1 MNMKCKR
8 TAVTVFAMFFLLQ
21 LFSGVF
27 NWVDIP
33 VTALAREY
41 ENGEII
47 DISELEEGDYIHGDC
62 MFHDGAGRTI
72 YPICY
77 IDGKAR
83 KLDTYADHEKEK
95 IYKVFNTKDKSKD
108 YIYTGIKIKDTS
120 LTTYV
125 WLNFKTATEDESLSG
140 SMFSAGNGVW
150 IILLG
155 VVAATAFTVF
165 IIMKKKNEKKENSSE
180 D

>member
-27 NWVDIP
+27 NVVDIP

-95 IYKVFNTKDKSKD
+95 IYKVFNTKDNSKD

-125 WLNFKTATEDESLSG
+125 WLNFKTATETG
-140 SMFSAGNGVW
+140 SIFSAGNGVW

-165 IIMKKKNEKKENSSE
+165 LIMKKKNEKKENSSE

>member
-27 NWVDIP
+27 NGVDIP

-77 IDGKAR
+77 IDG
-83 KLDTYADHEKEK
+83 
-95 IYKVFNTKDKSKD
+95 N
-108 YIYTGIKIKDTS
+108 
-120 LTTYV
+120 
-125 WLNFKTATEDESLSG
+125 
-140 SMFSAGNGVW
+140 
-150 IILLG
+150 
-155 VVAATAFTVF
+155 
-165 IIMKKKNEKKENSSE
+165 
-180 D
+180 

>member
-72 YPICY
+72 YTICY

-83 KLDTYADHEKEK
+83 KLNTQADHEKEK
-95 IYKVFNTKDKSKD
+95 SPAQVFD
-108 YIYTGIKIKDTS
+108 
-120 LTTYV
+120 
-125 WLNFKTATEDESLSG
+125 A
-140 SMFSAGNGVW
+140 
-150 IILLG
+150 
-155 VVAATAFTVF
+155 
-165 IIMKKKNEKKENSSE
+165 
-180 D
+180 